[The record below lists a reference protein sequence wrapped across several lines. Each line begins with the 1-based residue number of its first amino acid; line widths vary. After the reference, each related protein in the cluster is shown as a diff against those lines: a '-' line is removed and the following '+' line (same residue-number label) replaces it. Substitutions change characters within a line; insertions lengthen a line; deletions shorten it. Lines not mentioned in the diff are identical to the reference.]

1 MDLFLLIVLSNSSSY
16 IINTHHLHHPSLC
29 LVQLQTYK
37 MTSTEVSTL
46 VTEVL
51 HLSQN
56 CRSIKAATRNDKLF
70 ELFSQA
76 PLASPNNKDKL
87 IEEVDSTLN
96 AAFGVDV
103 GSKYLLTGPYGI
115 ELVLNY
121 IQSVRKLPP
130 SHWNR
135 NCEGIVRVKLEGIRD
150 KLLGQ

>member
-1 MDLFLLIVLSNSSSY
+1 
-16 IINTHHLHHPSLC
+16 
-29 LVQLQTYK
+29 

-103 GSKYLLTGPYGI
+103 GSKYLLNGPYGI

-121 IQSVRKLPP
+121 IQSVWKLPP
-130 SHWNR
+130 SHWNT